1 MENRNYQFLSKE
13 FHSDRVEEVLRY
25 TCSKLS
31 FSEVCKMFRDIC
43 YDQVAYYSNDLC
55 SPIYK
60 DDKRSKLNVEQCNR
74 LQRKVST
81 AVDLFEQAVVN
92 SREFDEEYLEQ
103 RLGM

>member
-31 FSEVCKMFRDIC
+31 FKEVCKMFRDIC

-60 DDKRSKLNVEQCNR
+60 DEKRSKLNIEQSNR
-74 LQRKVST
+74 LQQKVS
-81 AVDLFEQAVVN
+81 AIVDLFEQ
-92 SREFDEEYLEQ
+92 SITDGREFDEGYLTE
-103 RLGM
+103 RGV